1 MGHEGR
7 EPESTGASSSEERST
22 KAHGPVPVGHA
33 EPTVRAIRGV
43 RVILDADLAALYGV
57 EPRVLNRAVRRN
69 ARRFPEDFA
78 FQLSVQEAGNAVAPS
93 TTCHDKRRRKRVL
106 PFVYTERGAI
116 MAAFVL
122 DTQEAV
128 EMSVFIAR
136 AFVRLRSIHASHIE
150 LTRRLDE
157 LDIRLGAGAKE
168 IRSIVQAVR
177 SLMFSESP
185 PRALI
190 GLATLERWSG
200 HEREEED

>member
-1 MGHEGR
+1 MELEGCER
-7 EPESTGASSSEERST
+7 ESTGASRNEEQST
-22 KAHGPVPVGHA
+22 TAHGPIPVGRA
-33 EPTVRAIRGV
+33 EPTIHAIRGV
-43 RVILDADLAALYGV
+43 RVILDADLAALYGA
-57 EPRVLNRAVRRN
+57 EPRALNRAVRRN
-69 ARRFPEDFA
+69 AERFPEDFV
-78 FQLSVQEAGNAVAPS
+78 FQLSVQEAGNVVAPS
-93 TTCHDKRRRKRVL
+93 TTCHGKHRRKRLL

-122 DTQEAV
+122 GTPEAV
-128 EMSVFIAR
+128 EMSVFIVR

-157 LDIRLGAGAKE
+157 LDIRLGAGAQE
-168 IRSIVQAVR
+168 IRSIVEAVR

-185 PRALI
+185 PRALV